1 MTLAVIVGLWG
12 LLFPGLVTGESSAS
26 HYRIEWQATTQTQEN
41 SSPSQPE
48 PQASPAPPDTTT
60 GTPEAAPT
68 PQVQPKPKRHT
79 HKKKSVPP
87 GDPPE
92 KVVVRD
98 GSTSEPNV
106 KLSRPM
112 SQKQSSNQLK
122 NTDDLLAGTES
133 NLKQVS
139 GRTLNATQQE
149 TVKQIHLY
157 MDQAR
162 KAIDEGD
169 LDRGRNLAFKAH
181 LLSDDLVKH

>member
-1 MTLAVIVGLWG
+1 M
-12 LLFPGLVTGESSAS
+12 
-26 HYRIEWQATTQTQEN
+26 
-41 SSPSQPE
+41 
-48 PQASPAPPDTTT
+48 
-60 GTPEAAPT
+60 
-68 PQVQPKPKRHT
+68 
-79 HKKKSVPP
+79 
-87 GDPPE
+87 
-92 KVVVRD
+92 VRD
-98 GSTSEPNV
+98 GSTAEPDV

-112 SQKQSSNQLK
+112 SPKQSSNQLK

-133 NLKQVS
+133 NLKQIS